1 MLNPVIVL
9 SLLAASTPSGPTAGA
24 PDASSNP
31 EMTAIF
37 NADQKARQDPAI
49 DWAIVGPQDE
59 ARLKRTQTLLDAGAL
74 KTGDDFFNAAFVFQ
88 HGGSSDH
95 YLKAHLLATIAVAK
109 GKVGATWIAAATL
122 DRYLQN
128 TGKPQI
134 LGTQFHTEADGR
146 TSQEPFNRA
155 LVSDALRDALG
166 VPPLAAQ
173 EEQRKSFERAAQP
186 PLAGVAKSPLRPL
199 TQAPPARLFAARLQ
213 PTACEPIPGSEKLLS
228 RPSLRWIVIGEIHGT
243 TETPKTFADLACLAS
258 ATRPVVVAVEQLTTE
273 QPAIDAFIG
282 SNGDAEATSRFLESK
297 LWTEPIEDGRSSE
310 AYFDLFQRLRALRAA
325 GRITSVVAFQPLYDP
340 GPAGFKAGGYEKAL
354 ATSLMSRVP
363 PEGRVLVL
371 VGNIHAMRTSPAWAK
386 PAYRPMASYLPAN
399 RTVSLDAQWNGGSY
413 WACSSATGCGPQSA
427 PLPAVKVPRGVV
439 MNNRG
444 GPYTG
449 ILNLGVA
456 ATASLPK
463 EQYAPA
469 QR

>member
-1 MLNPVIVL
+1 MFNPVIVL
-9 SLLAASTPSGPTAGA
+9 SLLAASTLSVPPAGT
-24 PDASSNP
+24 PETPSNP

-37 NADQKARQDPAI
+37 DADQKARQDPAI

-74 KTGDDFFNAAFVFQ
+74 KSGDDFFNAAFVFQ
-88 HGGSSDH
+88 HGVSPDH

-134 LGTQFHTEADGR
+134 LGTQFRTEADGR

-155 LVSDALRDALG
+155 FASDALRGELG
-166 VPPLAAQ
+166 VHPLAAQ
-173 EEQRKSFERAAQP
+173 EEQRKSLERAAQL
-186 PLAGVAKSPLRPL
+186 PLADGSKSPLRRL
-199 TQAPPARLFAARLQ
+199 TPAPPARMFAAKLQ
-213 PTACEPIPGSEKLLS
+213 PAECEPIPGSEKLLN

-243 TETPKTFADLACLAS
+243 TETPKTFGDLACLAS
-258 ATRPVVVAVEQLTTE
+258 ATRPVVVAVEQLTIE

-297 LWTEPIEDGRSSE
+297 LWTEPFKDGRSSE
-310 AYFDLFQRLRALRAA
+310 AYFDLFQHLRALRAA
-325 GRITSVVAFQPLYDP
+325 GRVTSVVAFQPVYNP
-340 GPAGFKAGGYEKAL
+340 GPAGFKAGDYENAL

-363 PEGRVLVL
+363 PDGRVLVL
-371 VGNIHAMRTSPAWAK
+371 VGNNQAMRTSPAWAK
-386 PAYRPMASYLPAN
+386 TPYRPMAGYLPAN
-399 RTVSLDAQWNGGSY
+399 RTVSLDARGNGGSY
-413 WACSSATGCGPQSA
+413 WACMSATRCGPQSA
-427 PLPAVKVPRGVV
+427 PLPAVKVARGIV

-456 ATASLPK
+456 VTASPPK